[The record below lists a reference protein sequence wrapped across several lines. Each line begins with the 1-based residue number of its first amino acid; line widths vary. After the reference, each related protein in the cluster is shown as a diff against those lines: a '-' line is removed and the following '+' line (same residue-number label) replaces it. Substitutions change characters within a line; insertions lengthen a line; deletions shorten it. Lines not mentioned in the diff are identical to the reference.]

1 MQMDNIKQLQSE
13 KINQTE
19 FVIQHDLFVDKY
31 LSKFI
36 DKELLPNLSIT
47 SEKFWLGLSSI
58 VEKFSPLNFFLL
70 EQRDLLQKKIDDW
83 CNENANSEYVI
94 EDYILQLKDMG
105 YLLPEGKPF
114 KIKTSNVDP
123 EVSRTAA
130 PQLVVPVSNARFALN
145 ACNARWGSLYD
156 AVYGSDL
163 IPNKGNFKQGKTYN
177 RKRGEH
183 VIDFSLNFLN
193 RSIPLESASHHD
205 VSYYLLENNQG
216 VGFFSAVLNDGE
228 ISYLRNQEKF
238 LGWTQNKDKTS
249 YLFKN
254 NDLHIELIIDPMHP
268 IGKISPGNISDII
281 LESAVSIILDCE
293 DSVAAVDSEDK
304 VNIYRNCLELMLGT
318 LSTEIEKSGL
328 SFTRSLNTDRIY
340 ISKKYKEF
348 SVKGRALMFTR
359 NVGSHMKTDIVLNQK
374 KEPIYEGLLDAII
387 TSGCSLAGMKDS
399 NQFINSAN
407 KSIYIVKPKLHGP
420 DECSFF
426 NELLF
431 EIESLFDLPANTI
444 KVGLMD
450 EERRTSSNLKE
461 CIRKLQH
468 RIVFINTGFLDRTG
482 DEIHTNMRLGPV
494 VVKDKIKED
503 IWYSS
508 YEKNNVSTAINCG
521 FIGRAQIGKGMWA
534 KPDEY
539 KEMMETK
546 FHQLQSGASCAW
558 VPSPT
563 AATLHAIHYHD
574 YYVREFQ
581 NQLTLQKNESLIKS
595 ILSPSITSKE
605 SLDISGIQKELDSN
619 VQSILGYVVHWINS
633 GVGCSKV
640 LDIKNIFL
648 MEDRATL
655 RISCQHIANWLL
667 HGICSKDQVIDSLLR
682 MASYVDDQNINNTY
696 YIKLKT
702 NEENSLAYRA
712 AYELIFNGCNS
723 PNGYTEE
730 ILHKYRKLEKIRS
743 N

>member
-19 FVIQHDLFVDKY
+19 FVIQHDLFVDRH

-36 DKELLPNLSIT
+36 EKELLPNLSIT

-58 VEKFSPLNFFLL
+58 IEKFSPVNLLLL
-70 EQRDLLQKKIDDW
+70 EQRDLLQQKIDDW

-105 YLLPEGKPF
+105 YLVPKGKPF

-183 VIDFSLNFLN
+183 VIDFSLNFLD
-193 RSIPLESASHHD
+193 RSIPLDSASHHD

-340 ISKKYKEF
+340 ISKKNKEF

-359 NVGSHMKTDIVLNQK
+359 NVGSHMKTDIVLNKQK
-374 KEPIYEGLLDAII
+374 ETVYEGLIDAIV
-387 TSGCSLAGMKDS
+387 TVGCSIAGMNGTAK
-399 NQFINSAN
+399 FVNSKYN
-407 KSIYIVKPKLHGP
+407 SIYIVKPKLHGP
-420 DECSFF
+420 EECKFF
-426 NELLF
+426 NSLLNDV
-431 EIESLFDLPANTI
+431 EALFNLPSHTI

-450 EERRTSSNLKE
+450 EERRTSCNLKE
-461 CIRKLQH
+461 CIYELKD
-468 RIVFINTGFLDRTG
+468 RIVFLNTGFLDRTG
-482 DEIHTNMRLGPV
+482 DEIHTNMKLGPV
-494 VVKDKIKED
+494 NYKEKIKED
-503 IWYSS
+503 IWYEN
-508 YEKNNVSTAINCG
+508 YEKNNVRVGIECG
-521 FIGRAQIGKGMWA
+521 FIGKAQIGKGMWA

-539 KEMMETK
+539 KEMMDVK
-546 FHQLQSGASCAW
+546 HNQLKSGASCAW
-558 VPSPT
+558 IPSPT

-574 YYVREFQ
+574 YFVRDYQEHLKK
-581 NQLTLQKNESLIKS
+581 NNEEDTLRH
-595 ILSPSITSKE
+595 ILSPSVTSQSK
-605 SLDISGIQKELDSN
+605 LKRKFIQKELDAN
-619 VQSILGYVVHWINS
+619 IQSILGYVVHWINS
-633 GVGCSKV
+633 GIGCSKV
-640 LDIKNIFL
+640 PDINNVYL

-655 RISCQHIANWLL
+655 RISSQHVANWLL
-667 HGICSKDQVIDSLLR
+667 HDICSKNDVIQSMNK
-682 MASYVDDQNINNTY
+682 MAVYVDKQNENISEYTNLQ
-696 YIKLKT
+696 LK
-702 NEENSLAYRA
+702 NDMSVAMQA
-712 AYELIFNGCNS
+712 ARELIFNGVDS
-723 PNGYTEE
+723 PNGYTED
-730 ILHKYRKLEKIRS
+730 ILHKYRKLLKKKS
-743 N
+743 